1 MKIHSRSPRREA
13 DEKLHFLGAAE
24 SQQQQKKG
32 GGDGSDDGG
41 EKGAG
46 GQKLAKK
53 GEELKE
59 EMTR

>member
-1 MKIHSRSPRREA
+1 MQVHSRSPRREA
-13 DEKLHFLGAAE
+13 EEKLRFLGAAE

-32 GGDGSDDGG
+32 GGDGDDDGG

-53 GEELKE
+53 CE
-59 EMTR
+59 